1 MNLAAGQKRADFIM
15 QSLEF
20 DADKKG
26 PLDGVR
32 VLDLTRLIAGNM
44 LTLQL
49 ADFGAEVVKIEP
61 VGKGDPLRAW
71 TNNGIA
77 TFWKVY
83 CRNKKSIALD
93 FRSNDAAKLILSLV
107 KKADVLVEN
116 FRPGRIEQMGLGPDV
131 LFKNNPKLV
140 VVRVSGFGQTGPYSQ
155 RPGFGTLVEAM
166 SGFASRN
173 GFPDRPPLLP
183 PLALADM
190 IAGLQ
195 GAYATMVALREVE
208 LKGGMGQVID
218 LSLLEPILST
228 LGPEAFSYQ
237 ITNELK
243 ERVGNRSNTSAPRD
257 VYLAKDGKYVALSA
271 SIQTM
276 AERVF
281 RAIGRADMIDDTRY
295 KTNADRVARRDEV
308 NDIVAEWIGCRDRDN
323 VLEIFEDAGITA
335 SPVYDVSDII
345 VDKHIIE
352 RGVIVNL
359 PDDDVGLV
367 PQHNV
372 TPRLSGTPGG
382 FKNKAPVLGEH
393 TDYFLVDAGFSGIEI
408 ESLRA
413 KKIIEG

>member
-1 MNLAAGQKRADFIM
+1 M
-15 QSLEF
+15 QSKDFNETQC
-20 DADKKG
+20 G

-32 VLDLTRLIAGNM
+32 VLDLTRLVAGNM

-71 TNNGIA
+71 TENGVSA
-77 TFWKVY
+77 FWKVY
-83 CRNKKSIALD
+83 CRNKKSVALD
-93 FRSNDAAKLILSLV
+93 FRSPRAAELILALV
-107 KKADVLVEN
+107 EHADVLVEN
-116 FRPGRIEQMGLGPDV
+116 FRPGRLEQMGLAPDQ
-131 LFKNNPKLV
+131 LQARNPKLII
-140 VVRVSGFGQTGPYSQ
+140 VRVSGFGQTGPYAE

-173 GFPDRPPLLP
+173 GFPDRPPLVP

-208 LKGGMGQVID
+208 LKGGNGQVVD

-228 LGPEAFSYQ
+228 LGPEALTYQ
-237 ITNELK
+237 VTGKIK

-257 VYLAKDGKYVALSA
+257 VYLARDGKYVALSA
-271 SIQTM
+271 SIQAM

-281 RAIGRADMIDDTRY
+281 QTIDREDMIDDPRY

-308 NDIVAEWIGCRDRDN
+308 NDIVAAWIAGRDRDE
-323 VLEIFEDAGITA
+323 VLRIFGAAGITA
-335 SPVYDVSDII
+335 SAVYDIDEI
-345 VDKHIIE
+345 VDDPHVVE

-359 PDDDVGLV
+359 PDKELGEAAH
-367 PQHNV
+367 HNV
-372 TPRLSGTPGG
+372 VPRLSETPGG
-382 FKNKAPVLGEH
+382 FRYEAPLLGEH
-393 TDYFLVDAGFSGIEI
+393 TVHYLSQAGFSEQQL
-408 ESLRA
+408 EALRQQNC
-413 KKIIEG
+413 IEG